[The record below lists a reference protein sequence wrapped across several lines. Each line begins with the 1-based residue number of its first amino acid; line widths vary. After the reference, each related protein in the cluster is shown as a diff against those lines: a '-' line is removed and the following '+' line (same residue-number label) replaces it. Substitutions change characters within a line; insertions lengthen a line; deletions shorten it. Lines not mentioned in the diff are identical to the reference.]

1 MGKSPTACRVV
12 KVGIGVVV
20 VGLAACSQT
29 RQEPIEPPPGFSE
42 RPSASS
48 VGAEQAEELTA
59 SRHIYDEDG
68 DGFVSRAE
76 AEGYYRRSFGHLDD
90 NKDGQL
96 APAELEPEEPS
107 ALDLGVAFEEPVART
122 EQEYVDDNLRRYNL
136 RADQTIG
143 MMSTRDF
150 GEMVGGS
157 DPAISSPRP
166 GLLP

>member
-48 VGAEQAEELTA
+48 VGAEQAGELTA

-76 AEGYYRRSFGHLDD
+76 AEGYYRRSFG
-90 NKDGQL
+90 QL

-107 ALDLGVAFEEPVART
+107 ALDLGVAFEELVGRS
-122 EQEYVDDNLRRYNL
+122 EQEYVDDNLRKYNL
-136 RADQTIG
+136 RADQTVG

-150 GEMVGGS
+150 DEMIGGS
-157 DPAISSPRP
+157 DPAISNPRP